1 MGDSR
6 REPGDGGV
14 TERAECY
21 DVLGM
26 GKFVCG
32 GRVLRFQSL
41 GLRPPLAPLAGVWF
55 RVRRGRPPI
64 STSWRNALN
73 FLIKQSFRF
82 GTHQFVFADFADTNQ
97 CGLRHASPAFD

>member
-32 GRVLRFQSL
+32 GRVCNGSIT
-41 GLRPPLAPLAGVWF
+41 GLTA
-55 RVRRGRPPI
+55 RRGI
-64 STSWRNALN
+64 L
-73 FLIKQSFRF
+73 
-82 GTHQFVFADFADTNQ
+82 
-97 CGLRHASPAFD
+97 